1 MATVSSMTGFA
12 RTGGQASFGT
22 FTLEAKSVNGKGMDI
37 RLNLPREFQGLE
49 TRIKSR
55 LSQRFSRGSF
65 QVSLKYERSQG
76 AVGVH
81 INPDALKALIDAY
94 EQADGQLA
102 TGTALATL
110 MTAKGVLED
119 TAGDLEVTKSDE
131 EIILAAI
138 DVVFQAL
145 DEARREE
152 GEKLG
157 SLLSAQVSEIANFV
171 AQARTFADD
180 QIAQVRKRF
189 EGKLAE
195 FDVEGRVDAERLAA
209 EVAVLLTKADV
220 TEELDRLDAHV
231 VSARAMLEAENAI
244 GRKLGFLAQEF
255 HREANTL
262 CAKSASLE
270 LTNCGLALKSV
281 IDQFKEQSANV
292 E

>member
-49 TRIKSR
+49 AHLKSR
-55 LSQRFSRGSF
+55 LSKRFSRGSF
-65 QVSLKYERSQG
+65 QVSLRYERAEEG
-76 AVGVH
+76 AGVRV
-81 INPDALKALIDAY
+81 NQEALKGLIAAY
-94 EQADGQLA
+94 EAADGQLA

-110 MTAKGVLED
+110 MTAKGVLEE
-119 TAGDLEVTKSDE
+119 TGGDLEVTKQDE
-131 EIILAAI
+131 TAILELAET
-138 DVVFQAL
+138 VLQAL
-145 DEARREE
+145 EEARRDE
-152 GEKLG
+152 GAKLAR
-157 SLLSAQVSEIANFV
+157 LLRDQVSEIANLA

-189 EGKLAE
+189 EGRLAE
-195 FDVEGRVDAERLAA
+195 FDTEGRVEPDRLAA

-231 VSARAMLEAENAI
+231 VSARAMLETENAI

>member
-22 FTLEAKSVNGKGMDI
+22 FALEAKSVNGKGMDI

-49 TRIKSR
+49 TRIKSM

-65 QVSLKYERSQG
+65 QVSLKYERAQG
-76 AVGVH
+76 TAGVH

-131 EIILAAI
+131 EVILAAI

-157 SLLSAQVSEIANFV
+157 NLLSAQVSEV
-171 AQARTFADD
+171 ADLASQARTFAED
-180 QIAQVRKRF
+180 QILQVRKRF